1 MKKLL
6 LCLAV
11 AMGLSTHAQQFEV
24 VSLQQVNTGTKTAAY
39 HPRFMPDGNLLVS
52 EENYD
57 GLGIVNVKTGTYTN
71 LTNMRSAGYYPAI
84 SEDGKTII
92 VHEQNPDLTNN
103 LHCIDVAS
111 RAVTTVVSN
120 IDHINQVNFSNGNL
134 TYAVKSSS
142 VTRRVSNA
150 ISSRL
155 ERKVLVTEENLKIVV
170 YRNGKRT
177 VLDPLAGQMEDN
189 WDPQYTWTSLSPNG
203 QKILFG
209 CADNAYVC
217 NLDGSGLV
225 NLGALRAPA
234 WRGNTHVVGM
244 LNADDGYYYTSSEIV
259 IVKADGTGYQ
269 QLTSSSS
276 EIKVFPSASA
286 DGSQIAFHTLEG
298 KIYIMTIKEK

>member
-1 MKKLL
+1 MKKML

-11 AMGLSTHAQQFEV
+11 ATAFIANAQQFEV
-24 VSLQQVNTGTKTAAY
+24 VSLQRVNTGAKTEAY

-71 LTNMRSAGYYPAI
+71 LTNMRSAGYYPVV
-84 SEDGKTII
+84 SEDGKTI
-92 VHEQNPDLTNN
+92 VVREKNEDMTVDLYSINVPN
-103 LHCIDVAS
+103 RS
-111 RAVTTVVSN
+111 VTTLATN
-120 IDHINQVNFSNGNL
+120 LDHINQVNLSNGKL
-134 TYAVKSSS
+134 TYATMSQT
-142 VTRRVSNA
+142 VTRQVSNS

-155 ERKVLVTEENLKIVV
+155 ERKVLVTEEDLKIVV

-177 VLDPLAGQMEDN
+177 VLDPLADQFDGVES
-189 WDPQYTWTSLSPNG
+189 QYSWTSLSPNG

-209 CADNAYVC
+209 CADYAFVC

-244 LNADDGYYYTSSEIV
+244 LDTDDGYFFTSSDIV

-269 QLTSSSS
+269 QLTTPSS
-276 EIKVFPSASA
+276 EIKMYPSVSA
-286 DGSQIAFHTLEG
+286 DGNQIAFHTLEG
-298 KIYIMTIKEK
+298 KIYIMTIKQK